1 MPLIPVQSDTISIAK
16 QKIDFIKTSY
26 QPYGKMMVC
35 DEKNLCTNLL
45 EFVEFEK
52 DRINDETCE
61 LLEPYLAMP

>member
-1 MPLIPVQSDTISIAK
+1 
-16 QKIDFIKTSY
+16 
-26 QPYGKMMVC
+26 MMLC
-35 DEKNLCTNLL
+35 DKNFLKHLL